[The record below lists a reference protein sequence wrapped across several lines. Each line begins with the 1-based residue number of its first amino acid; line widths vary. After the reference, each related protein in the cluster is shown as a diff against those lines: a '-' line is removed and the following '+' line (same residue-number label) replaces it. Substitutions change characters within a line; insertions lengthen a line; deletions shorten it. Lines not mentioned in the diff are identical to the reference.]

1 MTALLDTGFLLA
13 VIDQA
18 DQYHAACTRALLSE
32 ASPRLPDVVL
42 PELAYLLLRNLGH
55 QPLATFLHAL
65 DRKEIPIEHF
75 RDSDLLRARELLLE
89 YADNKVDFVDC
100 VIVAMAERLGV
111 RRVLTLDRRH
121 FSVFRPR
128 HCNYFEIVPEAC

>member
-32 ASPRLPDVVL
+32 ASSRLPDVVL

-75 RDSDLLRARELLLE
+75 RDSDRLRAR
-89 YADNKVDFVDC
+89 KW
-100 VIVAMAERLGV
+100 LGFASPF
-111 RRVLTLDRRH
+111 RATLT
-121 FSVFRPR
+121 
-128 HCNYFEIVPEAC
+128 FESQFAASFALKCQSLKLH